1 MSDLIAVSFA
11 NSADAFAFRSELV
24 QSQREYLI
32 SLDDAVVVTRDD
44 GKVKLHQAVNM
55 TAMGAVSG
63 AFWGSLI
70 GLLFLNPLLGA
81 AVGAGSGALGGVLTD
96 VGIDDG
102 TMKEFGET
110 LPEGGA
116 AVFVLVRKASVDK
129 LLARMES
136 FRGKGKVVRSSLSEE
151 QDARIRALLE
161 NDGSTAAPAAP
172 AAQDDQTPPPPPSA

>member
-116 AVFVLVRKASVDK
+116 AVFLIVRKASVDK
-129 LLARMES
+129 LLARLES

-151 QDARIRALLE
+151 QDKRIRALLE
-161 NDGSTAAPAAP
+161 NDGTVPARAS
-172 AAQDDQTPPPPPSA
+172 DDQIPPPPPPSA

>member
-116 AVFVLVRKASVDK
+116 AVFLLVRKASVDK
-129 LLARMES
+129 LLARLES

-151 QDARIRALLE
+151 QDKRIRALLE
-161 NDGSTAAPAAP
+161 SDGTAPAP
-172 AAQDDQTPPPPPSA
+172 ASDEQIPPPPPPSA

>member
-96 VGIDDG
+96 VGIDDS

-116 AVFVLVRKASVDK
+116 AVFLLVRKASVDK
-129 LLARMES
+129 LLARLES

-151 QDARIRALLE
+151 QDKRIRALLE
-161 NDGSTAAPAAP
+161 NDGTVPARAS
-172 AAQDDQTPPPPPSA
+172 DDQIPPPPPPSA